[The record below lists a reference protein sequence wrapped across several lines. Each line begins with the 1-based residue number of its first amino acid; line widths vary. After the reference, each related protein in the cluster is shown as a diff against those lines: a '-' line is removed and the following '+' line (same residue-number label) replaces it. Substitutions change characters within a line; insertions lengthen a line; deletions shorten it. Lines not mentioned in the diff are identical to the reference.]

1 MSDTARID
9 RFKRFTVE
17 QITESSH
24 GPLVAVCLY
33 ARSSDQTPRIEF
45 AVDPQTA
52 IQMAELIRDVGQK
65 LTTPL
70 H

>member
-1 MSDTARID
+1 MSETARIS
-9 RFKRFTVE
+9 RFKRFTIE
-17 QITESSH
+17 QITESQH

-52 IQMAELIRDVGQK
+52 LEMGELIRDVGQK
-65 LTTPL
+65 LGAHL